1 MSELDKNII
10 LLTDDEGNEIE
21 FEHIDTIELNEEI
34 YMAFIPANLPVEED
48 AEVVILKVI
57 TEGDEEILATPETEE
72 EMNAVFNVLMD
83 RMDEEEDEDETTED

>member
-21 FEHIDTIELNEEI
+21 FEHIDTLEINDEI
-34 YMAFIPANLPVEED
+34 YMAFIPANLSLEED

-57 TEGDEEILATPETEE
+57 MDGDEEILATPESEE
-72 EMNAVFNVLMD
+72 EINMVFNALMEN
-83 RMDEEEDEDETTED
+83 MDEEETLED

>member
-21 FEHIDTIELNEEI
+21 FEHIDTLELNDEI
-34 YMAFIPANLPVEED
+34 YMAFIPANLPLEED

-57 TEGDEEILATPETEE
+57 MDGDEEILATPETEE
-72 EMNAVFNVLMD
+72 EINMVFNALMD
-83 RMDEEEDEDETTED
+83 RMDDDENTED